1 MNAKVVERYRLRL
14 SEVPAPRATARTDRH
29 AAITREL
36 GTFAKYQDWAEKL
49 KDSWKSTEK

>member
-1 MNAKVVERYRLRL
+1 MSAKAVERYRLRL
-14 SEVPAPRATARTDRH
+14 SDVPATRAAARVDRH

-49 KDSWKSTEK
+49 KDNWKAPAK